1 MKQVKIAVIGGGA
14 SGMMAAISAGKAGA
28 LVTVFEASKRIGN
41 KILMTGNGKCNFSNL
56 IVDDECYY
64 SKDSK

>member
-14 SGMMAAISAGKAGA
+14 SGMMAAISAGKSGA
-28 LVTVFEASKRIGN
+28 SVTVFEASKRIGN

-56 IVDDECYY
+56 ILTNDIVHY
-64 SKDSK
+64 SI